1 MRRIDLTIAFKDD
14 DDTSRE
20 ERQTVETSYTP
31 ELGGEH
37 RVAHILLAELK
48 VMVGE
53 QGPPRHNA
61 TARSWLNFP
70 NQPAGI
76 EQYLDVQNSQAIWLE
91 LANLVM
97 GAEGDLN
104 LAQAFKALE
113 PPQEPPF
120 GDDVA
125 INDLYY
131 LHDRKITLLN
141 QTVHALVKVQDL
153 VNRLLHESLGG
164 NLVDTTKPEW
174 ERTQLTRKNVRDS
187 LEAKHA
193 AGTLSQADFDA
204 IAEALAIPDA
214 APRRDIAV
222 GYRNRLMH
230 HVRPSVDYAMFYSA
244 LQSRLGEE
252 IRDALGN
259 VVGRRHVLRAREP
272 VQYSFVDLCAAFSE
286 YLDATAAML
295 DKLSRL
301 AILRR

>member
-14 DDTSRE
+14 DDASRE

-61 TARSWLNFP
+61 TVRGWLNFP

-76 EQYLDVQNSQAIWLE
+76 EQYFDIQNSQAMWLE

-97 GAEGDLN
+97 GAEGDLI
-104 LAQAFKALE
+104 LAQAFKSLE

-141 QTVHALVKVQDL
+141 QTVHAVVKVQDL
-153 VNRLLHESLGG
+153 VNLCFAKNASADMSLRGNAFITVMQTAELRDLNDPADTRDLPRNWTLL
-164 NLVDTTKPEW
+164 V
-174 ERTQLTRKNVRDS
+174 
-187 LEAKHA
+187 EAQMDPRPMVV
-193 AGTLSQADFDA
+193 S
-204 IAEALAIPDA
+204 EIPSPD
-214 APRRDIAV
+214 
-222 GYRNRLMH
+222 
-230 HVRPSVDYAMFYSA
+230 
-244 LQSRLGEE
+244 
-252 IRDALGN
+252 
-259 VVGRRHVLRAREP
+259 LR
-272 VQYSFVDLCAAFSE
+272 
-286 YLDATAAML
+286 
-295 DKLSRL
+295 
-301 AILRR
+301 